1 MNAQLESLGRLRLQ
15 GILLLVVVFAIG
27 ALSGAAFERAARKHP
42 GPPPGHRRGPPPDVR
57 ERLQLTAEQARRVE
71 EILSR
76 SRGRTEAIL
85 GEYLPRLRAVT
96 DSVRAEVRALL
107 TPAQQRILDEM
118 EPELLPPPSGG
129 APPLGRR
136 PPRGGPPGGPPGDP
150 PGEPPGGRPPDQA
163 APPGGR

>member
-27 ALSGAAFERAARKHP
+27 ALSGAAFERAMRRHP
-42 GPPPGHRRGPPPDVR
+42 GPPPSDRRGPPPEMR
-57 ERLQLTAEQARRVE
+57 ERLQLTADQAQRVE

-85 GEYLPRLRAVT
+85 GEYLPRLRALT
-96 DSVRAEVRALL
+96 DSVRAEIRVLL
-107 TPAQQRILDEM
+107 TPEQQRILDEM

-129 APPLGRR
+129 TPPLGRR
-136 PPRGGPPGGPPGDP
+136 PPRGGPPGGPPGSP
-150 PGEPPGGRPPDQA
+150 PDEPPGGPPPDQA
-163 APPGGR
+163 APPGER